1 MSDPIRFLV
10 SFGQAVSTMA
20 LYNDGHPARERALDR
35 SYRCLRDL
43 QANDPLP
50 RFSFLGEETIYQET
64 ALRELGDWEWGTR
77 LAQAG
82 VQRIELDTNVTREQY
97 EEFLEEM
104 MARITLSVIDTSE
117 ARTNRATGIKIGA
130 LGIRGET
137 REIQEKLDAPAPVA
151 TISYSLSEEAASI
164 QSMHRDVQERGK
176 LPLAEAE
183 AVVRSLSMAMH
194 GDQQMILPLLQL
206 REFDEYTTT
215 HSLNVSVLVMALTE
229 SLGLGQ
235 QDIRT
240 FGIAGLLHDLGKV
253 HIPQDILNKPGKLTD
268 EERNVMQAHPV
279 MGAKMIIESGRRLDL
294 AAAVAHEHHIM
305 INGHGYPTYHYRRD
319 CHKAS
324 KLVHVCDVFDA
335 LRTRRPYRDAWEQE
349 RVLTYIEERA
359 GTEFEP
365 EAATAFV
372 TMMRKVASGIQRS
385 PMPAANGSEP
395 APAPAENK
403 TGTATAENKI
413 DAAPSAPSAP
423 GVTPPKPP
431 EGQA

>member
-20 LYNDGHPARERALDR
+20 LYNEGHPARERAVDR
-35 SYRCLRDL
+35 SYRCLQDL
-43 QANDPLP
+43 QQHDPHP
-50 RFSFLGEETIYQET
+50 RFSFLGEETIYQDT

-82 VQRIELDTNVTREQY
+82 VQRIELENSVTRDQY

-104 MARITLSVIDTSE
+104 MARITLSFIDTAES
-117 ARTNRATGIKIGA
+117 RPSRPTGIKVGA

-137 REIQEKLDAPAPVA
+137 REIQESLDAPAPVA
-151 TISYSLSEEAASI
+151 TISYSLGEEIASI
-164 QSMHRDVQERGK
+164 QSMHRDVQERGR

-183 AVVRSLSMAMH
+183 AVVRSLSIAMH
-194 GDQQMILPLLQL
+194 GDQEMILPLLQL

-215 HSLNVSVLVMALTE
+215 HSLNVSVLVMALAE
-229 SLGLGQ
+229 SLGLAQ

-268 EERNVMQAHPV
+268 QERQVMQAHPV
-279 MGAKMIIESGRRLDL
+279 EGAKMIIESGRRLDL

-305 INGHGYPTYHYRRD
+305 INGHGYPTHHYRRD

-324 KLVHVCDVFDA
+324 NLVHVCDVYDA
-335 LRTRRPYRDAWEQE
+335 LRTKRPYRDAWEAE
-349 RVLTYIEERA
+349 RVLTYIAERA

-365 EAATAFV
+365 SAANSFV
-372 TMMRKVASGIQRS
+372 NMMRRVEGGIQRS
-385 PMPAANGSEP
+385 SMPQANGSEP
-395 APAPAENK
+395 SASSPENK
-403 TGTATAENKI
+403 TEP
-413 DAAPSAPSAP
+413 AAGSAP
-423 GVTPPKPP
+423 GAPPTPSKGTP
-431 EGQA
+431 

>member
-20 LYNDGHPARERALDR
+20 LYNDGHPARERAVDR
-35 SYRCLRDL
+35 SYQCLRDL
-43 QANDPLP
+43 QADDLHP
-50 RFSFLGEETIYQET
+50 RFSFLGEETIYQDT

-82 VQRIELDTNVTREQY
+82 VQRMEFENDVTREQY

-104 MARITLSVIDTSE
+104 MARITLSFIDSAE
-117 ARTNRATGIKIGA
+117 ARPNRPTGIKIGA

-137 REIQEKLDAPAPVA
+137 KELQETLDADVPVA
-151 TISYSLSEEAASI
+151 TISYSLGEEVASI
-164 QSMHRDVQERGK
+164 QSLHREVLERKK

-215 HSLNVSVLVMALTE
+215 HSLNVSVLVMALAE
-229 SLGLGQ
+229 HLELAQ
-235 QDIRT
+235 QDVRT
-240 FGIAGLLHDLGKV
+240 FGVAGLLHDLGKV
-253 HIPQDILNKPGKLTD
+253 NIPPDILNKPGKLTD
-268 EERNVMQAHPV
+268 EERLVMQGHPV
-279 MGAKMIIESGRRLDL
+279 EGAKLIIESGRRLDL

-305 INGHGYPTYHYRRD
+305 INGHGYPTRHYHRE

-324 KLVHVCDVFDA
+324 NLVHVCDVYDA
-335 LRTRRPYRDAWEQE
+335 LRTRRPYRDSWESE
-349 RVLTYIEERA
+349 RVLGYIEERA

-365 EAATAFV
+365 SIATAFV
-372 TMMRKVASGIQRS
+372 QMMRKVEGGIQAS
-385 PMPAANGSEP
+385 PLPPSNGGAAGAPQNNGTTP
-395 APAPAENK
+395 APP
-403 TGTATAENKI
+403 G
-413 DAAPSAPSAP
+413 AAP
-423 GVTPPKPP
+423 PPKPTDKV
-431 EGQA
+431 

>member
-20 LYNDGHPARERALDR
+20 LYNDGHPARERAVDR

-43 QANDPLP
+43 QQHDPHP
-50 RFSFLGEETIYQET
+50 RFSFLGEETIYQDT

-104 MARITLSVIDTSE
+104 MARITLSFIDTAE
-117 ARTNRATGIKIGA
+117 ARPNRSTGIKVGA
-130 LGIRGET
+130 LGIKGET
-137 REIQEKLDAPAPVA
+137 RAAQEAIDAPTPIA
-151 TISYSLSEEAASI
+151 TISYSLGEEAASI
-164 QSMHRDVQERGK
+164 QSMHREVQARGK

-215 HSLNVSVLVMALTE
+215 HSLNVSVLVMALAE
-229 SLGLGQ
+229 SLDLAQ
-235 QDIRT
+235 QDVRT

-253 HIPQDILNKPGKLTD
+253 SIPTDILNKPGKLTD
-268 EERNVMQAHPV
+268 EERQIMQQHPV
-279 MGAKMIIESGRRLDL
+279 AGAKLIIESGRRLDL

-305 INGHGYPTYHYRRD
+305 INGKGYPTHHYHRD

-335 LRTRRPYRDAWEQE
+335 LRTRRPYRDAWETE

-365 EAATAFV
+365 ESATAFV
-372 TMMRKVASGIQRS
+372 KMMRRVEAGIQMS
-385 PMPAANGSEP
+385 SLSSLSSVEPVKPASNGL
-395 APAPAENK
+395 
-403 TGTATAENKI
+403 
-413 DAAPSAPSAP
+413 
-423 GVTPPKPP
+423 TPNTSVPT
-431 EGQA
+431 

>member
-1 MSDPIRFLV
+1 MSDPVRFLV

-20 LYNDGHPARERALDR
+20 LYDDGHPARERAVDR

-43 QANDPLP
+43 QQHDPHP

-64 ALRELGDWEWGTR
+64 ALRDLGDWEWGTR

-82 VQRIELDTNVTREQY
+82 VQRMELDENVTREAY

-104 MARITLSVIDTSE
+104 MARITLSFIDSAE
-117 ARTNRATGIKIGA
+117 ARPTRPSGIKVGT
-130 LGIRGET
+130 LGIRGDT
-137 REIQEKLDAPAPVA
+137 RVLQEALAAEVPVA
-151 TISYSLSEEAASI
+151 TISYSLGEEAASI
-164 QSMHRDVQERGK
+164 QSMHREVQDRGK

-194 GDQQMILPLLQL
+194 GDQEMILPLLQL

-215 HSLNVSVLVMALTE
+215 HSLNVSVLTMALAE
-229 SLGLGQ
+229 SLELAQ
-235 QDIRT
+235 QDVRT

-253 HIPQDILNKPGKLTD
+253 NVPQDILNKPGKLTD
-268 EERNVMQAHPV
+268 EEREVMQGHPV
-279 MGAKMIIESGRRLDL
+279 AGAKLIIESGRRLDL

-305 INGHGYPTYHYRRD
+305 INGQGYPRCHYPRD

-324 KLVHVCDVFDA
+324 KLVHVCDVYDA
-335 LRTRRPYRDAWEQE
+335 LRTRRPYRDAWEAQ

-365 EAATAFV
+365 EAATAFIK
-372 TMMRKVASGIQRS
+372 MMRKVEGGIQMS
-385 PMPAANGSEP
+385 EMPSTNGAGAAQ
-395 APAPAENK
+395 PAEQRPDS
-403 TGTATAENKI
+403 ATA
-413 DAAPSAPSAP
+413 P
-423 GVTPPKPP
+423 GAVAPPKPP
-431 EGQA
+431 ERAP

>member
-20 LYNDGHPARERALDR
+20 LYNDGHPARERAVDR

-43 QANDPLP
+43 QQHDAHP

-104 MARITLSVIDTSE
+104 MARITLAFIDTAE
-117 ARTNRATGIKIGA
+117 ARPNRSTGIKVGA
-130 LGIRGET
+130 LGIKGET
-137 REIQEKLDAPAPVA
+137 RAAQEMIDAPTPIA
-151 TISYSLSEEAASI
+151 TISYSLGEEAASI
-164 QSMHRDVQERGK
+164 QSMHREVEERGK

-194 GDQQMILPLLQL
+194 GDQEMILPLLQL

-215 HSLNVSVLVMALTE
+215 HSLNVSVLVMALAE
-229 SLGLGQ
+229 SLDLGQ
-235 QDIRT
+235 QDVRT

-253 HIPQDILNKPGKLTD
+253 NVPKDILNKPGKLTD
-268 EERNVMQAHPV
+268 EERQVMQQHPV
-279 MGAKMIIESGRRLDL
+279 AGAKLIIESGRRLDL

-305 INGHGYPTYHYRRD
+305 INGNGYPTHHYHRD

-324 KLVHVCDVFDA
+324 KLVHVCDVYDA
-335 LRTRRPYRDAWEQE
+335 LRTRRPYRDAWETE

-365 EAATAFV
+365 EAASAFV
-372 TMMRKVASGIQRS
+372 KMMRRLEAGIQHS
-385 PMPAANGSEP
+385 AMAPTNGSTPAIPPTENKPAA
-395 APAPAENK
+395 APPPPL
-403 TGTATAENKI
+403 
-413 DAAPSAPSAP
+413 AAIQ
-423 GVTPPKPP
+423 KPP
-431 EGQA
+431 NGTS

>member
-20 LYNDGHPARERALDR
+20 LYNDGHPARERAVDR
-35 SYRCLRDL
+35 SYQCLRDL
-43 QANDPLP
+43 QASDACP

-64 ALRELGDWEWGTR
+64 ALRQLGDWEWGIR

-82 VQRIELDTNVTREQY
+82 VQRIEFDKDVGREQY

-117 ARTNRATGIKIGA
+117 ARPTRATGIKIGA
-130 LGIRGET
+130 LGIRGEKK
-137 REIQEKLDAPAPVA
+137 EQQALADPVPVA
-151 TISYSLSEEAASI
+151 TISYSLGEEAESI
-164 QSMHRDVQERGK
+164 QSMHRDVMERGK

-215 HSLNVSVLVMALTE
+215 HSLNVSVLVMALAE
-229 SLGLGQ
+229 SLQLAQ
-235 QDIRT
+235 QDVRA

-253 HIPQDILNKPGKLTD
+253 NIPIDILNKPGKLTD
-268 EERNVMQAHPV
+268 QERQVMQNHPV
-279 MGAKMIIESGRRLDL
+279 AGAKLIIESGRKLDL

-305 INGHGYPTYHYRRD
+305 INGQGYPTRHYHRP

-324 KLVHVCDVFDA
+324 NLVHVCDVYDA
-335 LRTRRPYRDAWEQE
+335 LRTKRPYRDAWEAE

-365 EAATAFV
+365 EIAASFV
-372 TMMRKVASGIQRS
+372 KMMRKLETGIQLS
-385 PMPAANGSEP
+385 PLAPNGANGHQTPQPS
-395 APAPAENK
+395 
-403 TGTATAENKI
+403 
-413 DAAPSAPSAP
+413 AAPGEAAAPQ
-423 GVTPPKPP
+423 GKPP
-431 EGQA
+431 ERQP

>member
-20 LYNDGHPARERALDR
+20 LYNEGHPARERAVDR
-35 SYRCLRDL
+35 SYRCLQDL
-43 QANDPLP
+43 QQNDPTP
-50 RFSFLGEETIYQET
+50 RFSFLGEETIYHDT

-82 VQRIELDTNVTREQY
+82 VQRIELESSVTRDQY

-104 MARITLSVIDTSE
+104 MARITLSFIDTAE
-117 ARTNRATGIKIGA
+117 ARTHRPTGIKIGA

-137 REIQEKLDAPAPVA
+137 KEVQESIDAPTPIA
-151 TISYSLSEEAASI
+151 TISYSLHEEIESI
-164 QSMHRDVQERGK
+164 KSMHQDVMQRGK

-215 HSLNVSVLVMALTE
+215 HSLNVSVLVMALAE
-229 SLGLGQ
+229 SIGLAQ

-240 FGIAGLLHDLGKV
+240 FGVAGLLHDLGKV

-268 EERNVMQAHPV
+268 QERQVMQAHPV
-279 MGAKMIIESGRRLDL
+279 EGAKMIIESGRKLDL
-294 AAAVAHEHHIM
+294 AAAVAHEHHVM
-305 INGHGYPTYHYRRD
+305 INGHGYPTHHYRRA

-324 KLVHVCDVFDA
+324 NLVHVCDVYDA
-335 LRTRRPYRDAWEQE
+335 LRTKRPYRDAWDAE
-349 RVLTYIEERA
+349 RVITYIEERS

-365 EAATAFV
+365 TAATAFV
-372 TMMRKVASGIQRS
+372 ALMRKVEGGIQRS
-385 PMPAANGSEP
+385 LMPPANGSEP
-395 APAPAENK
+395 SVPSVQNKSGAPP
-403 TGTATAENKI
+403 
-413 DAAPSAPSAP
+413 DAAPGAPQ
-423 GVTPPKPP
+423 PPQGMP
-431 EGQA
+431 

>member
-1 MSDPIRFLV
+1 MSDPVRFLV

-20 LYNDGHPARERALDR
+20 LYNDGHPARERAVDR
-35 SYRCLRDL
+35 SYQCLQDL
-43 QANDPLP
+43 QRNDPLP
-50 RFSFLGEETIYQET
+50 RFSFLGEETIYQDT
-64 ALRELGDWEWGTR
+64 VLRELGIWEWASR

-82 VQRIELDTNVTREQY
+82 VQRIEFDKNVGREQY

-117 ARTNRATGIKIGA
+117 ARPTRATGIKIGA
-130 LGIRGET
+130 LGIRGDKKEQQDLAT
-137 REIQEKLDAPAPVA
+137 PVPVA
-151 TISYSLSEEAASI
+151 TISYSLGEEAESI
-164 QSMHRDVQERGK
+164 QSMHRDVVERGK

-215 HSLNVSVLVMALTE
+215 HSLNVSVLVMALAE
-229 SLGLGQ
+229 SLQLAQ
-235 QDIRT
+235 QDVRA

-253 HIPQDILNKPGKLTD
+253 NIPIDILNKPGKLTD
-268 EERNVMQAHPV
+268 QERQVMQHHPV
-279 MGAKMIIESGRRLDL
+279 AGAKLIIESGRKLDL

-305 INGHGYPTYHYRRD
+305 INGQGYPTRHYHRP

-324 KLVHVCDVFDA
+324 NLVHVCDVYDA
-335 LRTRRPYRDAWEQE
+335 LRTKRPYRDAWEAE

-365 EAATAFV
+365 DIATAFV
-372 TMMRKVASGIQRS
+372 KMMRKLESGIQLS
-385 PMPAANGSEP
+385 PLTPNGAPNGQPQAEKAPAAAQP
-395 APAPAENK
+395 
-403 TGTATAENKI
+403 
-413 DAAPSAPSAP
+413 AAPQ
-423 GVTPPKPP
+423 GKPP
-431 EGQA
+431 EGQP

>member
-1 MSDPIRFLV
+1 MSDPIQFLV

-20 LYNDGHPARERALDR
+20 LYNDGHPARERAVDR

-43 QANDPLP
+43 QQFDPNP
-50 RFSFLGEETIYQET
+50 RFSFLGEETIYGET
-64 ALRELGDWEWGTR
+64 ALRELGDWDWGTR

-82 VQRIELDTNVTREQY
+82 VQRMELASHVTREEY

-104 MARITLSVIDTSE
+104 MARITLSVIDSAESRPT
-117 ARTNRATGIKIGA
+117 RASGIKVGT

-137 REIQEKLDAPAPVA
+137 REIQERLESDVPIA
-151 TISYSLSEEAASI
+151 TISYSLGDEAASI
-164 QSMHRDVQERGK
+164 LSMHKEVQERGK

-194 GDQQMILPLLQL
+194 GDSEMILPLLQL
-206 REFDEYTTT
+206 KEFDEYTTT
-215 HSLNVSVLVMALTE
+215 HSLNVSVLTMALAE
-229 SLGLGQ
+229 SLGLAT
-235 QDIRT
+235 DDVRT

-253 HIPQDILNKPGKLTD
+253 NVPQDILNKPGKLTD
-268 EERNVMQAHPV
+268 QEREVMQQHPTA
-279 MGAKMIIESGRRLDL
+279 GAKLIIESGRRLDL

-305 INGHGYPTYHYRRD
+305 INGHGYPKRHYDRD

-335 LRTRRPYRDAWEQE
+335 LRTRRPYRDAWESA
-349 RVLTYIEERA
+349 RALTYIEERA

-372 TMMRKVASGIQRS
+372 AMMRKTESGIQMS
-385 PMPAANGSEP
+385 PMPEGP
-395 APAPAENK
+395 
-403 TGTATAENKI
+403 GTAAPPAGQGAADATAPT
-413 DAAPSAPSAP
+413 AATTFGPTGKAP
-423 GVTPPKPP
+423 GGAP
-431 EGQA
+431 

>member
-1 MSDPIRFLV
+1 MSDPARFLH

-20 LYNDGHPARERALDR
+20 LYNDGHPARERAVDR

-43 QANDPLP
+43 QEHDPHP

-64 ALRELGDWEWGTR
+64 SLRELGDWEWGIR
-77 LAQAG
+77 LAHAG
-82 VQRIELDTNVTREQY
+82 VQRIELDSDVTREQY

-104 MARITLSVIDTSE
+104 MARITLSVIDSAE
-117 ARTNRATGIKIGA
+117 ARPNRPTGIKVGA

-137 REIQEKLDAPAPVA
+137 RELQETLDAPAPIA
-151 TISYSLSEEAASI
+151 TISYSLGEEIASI

-194 GDQQMILPLLQL
+194 GDQEMILPLLQL

-215 HSLNVSVLVMALTE
+215 HSLNVSVLVMALAE
-229 SLGLGQ
+229 SLDLAQ
-235 QDIRT
+235 QDVRT

-253 HIPQDILNKPGKLTD
+253 NVPSDILNKPGKLTD
-268 EERNVMQAHPV
+268 QERQIMQQHPV
-279 MGAKMIIESGRRLDL
+279 AGAKLIIESGRRLDL

-305 INGHGYPTYHYRRD
+305 INGQGYPTQHYRRD

-324 KLVHVCDVFDA
+324 KLVHVCDVYDA
-335 LRTRRPYRDAWEQE
+335 LRTKRPYRDAWEAE

-372 TMMRKVASGIQRS
+372 KMLRKWEGGIQRS
-385 PMPAANGSEP
+385 LLPSANDVPAAAPPVGSAPNPAAAEP
-395 APAPAENK
+395 AGGA
-403 TGTATAENKI
+403 
-413 DAAPSAPSAP
+413 
-423 GVTPPKPP
+423 PKPP
-431 EGQA
+431 TGSA

>member
-20 LYNDGHPARERALDR
+20 LYNDGHPARERAVDR
-35 SYRCLRDL
+35 SYQCLRDL
-43 QANDPLP
+43 QADDAHP
-50 RFSFLGEETIYQET
+50 RFSFLGEETIYQDT

-82 VQRIELDTNVTREQY
+82 VQRMEFERDVTREQY

-104 MARITLSVIDTSE
+104 MARITLSFIDSAE
-117 ARTNRATGIKIGA
+117 ARTNRPTGIKVGA

-137 REIQEKLDAPAPVA
+137 KELQETLQSEVPVA
-151 TISYSLSEEAASI
+151 TISYSLGEEIASI
-164 QSMHRDVQERGK
+164 QSLHREVLERKK

-215 HSLNVSVLVMALTE
+215 HSLNVSVLVMALAE
-229 SLGLGQ
+229 HLELAQ
-235 QDIRT
+235 QDVRT
-240 FGIAGLLHDLGKV
+240 FGVAGLLHDLGKV
-253 HIPQDILNKPGKLTD
+253 NIPPDILNKPGKLTD
-268 EERNVMQAHPV
+268 EERQVMQNHPV
-279 MGAKMIIESGRRLDL
+279 EGAKLIIESGRRLDL

-305 INGHGYPTYHYRRD
+305 INGHGYPTRHYHRE

-324 KLVHVCDVFDA
+324 NLVHVCDVYDA
-335 LRTRRPYRDAWEQE
+335 LRTKRPYRDSWESE
-349 RVLTYIEERA
+349 RVLGYIEERA

-365 EAATAFV
+365 GIAAAFIQ
-372 TMMRKVASGIQRS
+372 MMRKVEGGIQAS
-385 PMPAANGSEP
+385 PLPPSNGGAAGLLQNNGTPAAP
-395 APAPAENK
+395 PTAAE
-403 TGTATAENKI
+403 
-413 DAAPSAPSAP
+413 
-423 GVTPPKPP
+423 PPKPP
-431 EGQA
+431 AKA

>member
-20 LYNDGHPARERALDR
+20 LYNDGHPARERAVDR

-43 QANDPLP
+43 QQHDPHP

-82 VQRIELDTNVTREQY
+82 IQRIELDTDVTREQY

-104 MARITLSVIDTSE
+104 IARITLSFIDTTE
-117 ARTNRATGIKIGA
+117 ARPNRPTGIKVGA

-137 REIQEKLDAPAPVA
+137 KEIRDSLESPAPVA
-151 TISYSLSEEAASI
+151 TISYSLGEEAESI
-164 QSMHRDVQERGK
+164 QSMHRQVQERGK

-215 HSLNVSVLVMALTE
+215 HSLNVSVLVMALAE
-229 SLGLGQ
+229 HLELAQ
-235 QDIRT
+235 QDVRT

-253 HIPQDILNKPGKLTD
+253 NIPKDILNKPGKLTD
-268 EERNVMQAHPV
+268 EERQVMQQHPV
-279 MGAKMIIESGRRLDL
+279 SGAKLIIESGRRLDL

-305 INGHGYPTYHYRRD
+305 INGQGYPTRHYHRG

-324 KLVHVCDVFDA
+324 NLVHVCDVYDA
-335 LRTRRPYRDAWEQE
+335 LRTKRPYRDAWEAE
-349 RVLTYIEERA
+349 RVITYIEERA

-365 EAATAFV
+365 EIAGSFV
-372 TMMRKVASGIQRS
+372 RMMRKVEGGIQIS
-385 PMPAANGSEP
+385 PLPPANGAALQNGAGPSAASVA
-395 APAPAENK
+395 APAPPPPARAE
-403 TGTATAENKI
+403 G
-413 DAAPSAPSAP
+413 S
-423 GVTPPKPP
+423 
-431 EGQA
+431 Q

>member
-20 LYNDGHPARERALDR
+20 LYNEGHPARERAVDR

-43 QANDPLP
+43 QQFDPNP
-50 RFSFLGEETIYQET
+50 RFSFLGEETIYGET
-64 ALRELGDWEWGTR
+64 ALRQLGDWDWGTR

-82 VQRIELDTNVTREQY
+82 VQRMELATNVTREQY

-104 MARITLSVIDTSE
+104 MARITLSVIDSAESRPT
-117 ARTNRATGIKIGA
+117 RASGIKVGA

-137 REIQEKLDAPAPVA
+137 KELKETFEAEAPIAML
-151 TISYSLSEEAASI
+151 SYALGEEAASI
-164 QSMHRDVQERGK
+164 QSMHREVQDRGK

-194 GDQQMILPLLQL
+194 GDQEMILPLLQL
-206 REFDEYTTT
+206 KEFDEYTTT
-215 HSLNVSVLVMALTE
+215 HSLNVSVLTMALAE
-229 SLGLGQ
+229 SLGLAA
-235 QDIRT
+235 QDVRT

-253 HIPQDILNKPGKLTD
+253 TIPQEILNKPGKLTD
-268 EERNVMQAHPV
+268 EERGVMQQHPV
-279 MGAKMIIESGRRLDL
+279 EGAKLIIESGRRLDL

-305 INGHGYPTYHYRRD
+305 INGHGYPTCHYRRD

-324 KLVHVCDVFDA
+324 KLVHVCDVYDA
-335 LRTRRPYRDAWEQE
+335 LRTRRPYRDAWESQ

-365 EAATAFV
+365 EAAMAFV
-372 TMMRKVASGIQRS
+372 TMMKKAESGIQLS
-385 PMPAANGSEP
+385 PMP
-395 APAPAENK
+395 
-403 TGTATAENKI
+403 
-413 DAAPSAPSAP
+413 DAAVNGTDPQ
-423 GVTPPKPP
+423 GKP
-431 EGQA
+431 

>member
-1 MSDPIRFLV
+1 MSDPIQFLV

-20 LYNDGHPARERALDR
+20 LYNDGHPARERAVDR

-43 QANDPLP
+43 QQFDPNP
-50 RFSFLGEETIYQET
+50 RFSFLGEETIYGET
-64 ALRELGDWEWGTR
+64 ALRELGDWDWGTR

-82 VQRIELDTNVTREQY
+82 VQRMELANHVTRDEY

-104 MARITLSVIDTSE
+104 MARITLSVIDSAESRPTRSS
-117 ARTNRATGIKIGA
+117 GIKIGA

-137 REIQEKLDAPAPVA
+137 REIQETLEANVPVA
-151 TISYSLSEEAASI
+151 TISYSLGDEAASI
-164 QSMHRDVQERGK
+164 LSMHKEVQERGK

-183 AVVRSLSMAMH
+183 AVVRSLSRAMH
-194 GDQQMILPLLQL
+194 GDSEMILPLLQL
-206 REFDEYTTT
+206 KEFDEYTTT
-215 HSLNVSVLVMALTE
+215 HSLNVSVLTMALAE
-229 SLGLGQ
+229 SLGLAT
-235 QDIRT
+235 QDVRT

-253 HIPQDILNKPGKLTD
+253 NVPQDILNKPGKLT
-268 EERNVMQAHPV
+268 EQEREVMQQHPTA
-279 MGAKMIIESGRRLDL
+279 GAKLIIESGRRLDL

-305 INGHGYPTYHYRRD
+305 INGHGYPKRHYDRD

-335 LRTRRPYRDAWEQE
+335 LRTRRPYRDAWESA

-372 TMMRKVASGIQRS
+372 TMMRKAESGIQLS
-385 PMPAANGSEP
+385 PMPE
-395 APAPAENK
+395 APVSVDELFHR
-403 TGTATAENKI
+403 
-413 DAAPSAPSAP
+413 
-423 GVTPPKPP
+423 
-431 EGQA
+431 

>member
-1 MSDPIRFLV
+1 
-10 SFGQAVSTMA
+10 MA
-20 LYNDGHPARERALDR
+20 LYNEGHPARERAVER
-35 SYRCLRDL
+35 SYRSLRDL
-43 QANDPLP
+43 QQYDPNP

-64 ALRELGDWEWGTR
+64 SLRELGDWEWGIR
-77 LAQAG
+77 LSQAG

-117 ARTNRATGIKIGA
+117 VRTNRATGIKVGA

-137 REIQEKLDAPAPVA
+137 RELQETLDAPAPVA
-151 TISYSLSEEAASI
+151 TISYSLAEEAASI

-206 REFDEYTTT
+206 KEFDEYTTT
-215 HSLNVSVLVMALTE
+215 HSLNVSVLVMALAE

-253 HIPQDILNKPGKLTD
+253 HIPLDILNKPGKLTD
-268 EERNVMQAHPV
+268 EERNVMQQHPV
-279 MGAKMIIESGRRLDL
+279 AGAKMIIESGRKLDL

-365 EAATAFV
+365 ESATAFV
-372 TMMRKVASGIQRS
+372 TLMRKVDAGIQRS
-385 PMPAANGSEP
+385 PMPPANG
-395 APAPAENK
+395 
-403 TGTATAENKI
+403 
-413 DAAPSAPSAP
+413 AA
-423 GVTPPKPP
+423 PKPP
-431 EGQA
+431 EGSP

>member
-1 MSDPIRFLV
+1 MSDPIQFLV

-20 LYNDGHPARERALDR
+20 LYNDGHPARERAVDR

-43 QANDPLP
+43 QQFDPTP
-50 RFSFLGEETIYQET
+50 RFSFLGEETIYGEK

-82 VQRIELDTNVTREQY
+82 VQRMELASNVTREEY

-104 MARITLSVIDTSE
+104 MARITLSVIDSAESRPTRSS
-117 ARTNRATGIKIGA
+117 GIKVGT

-137 REIQEKLDAPAPVA
+137 REIEEAFEADVPVA
-151 TISYSLSEEAASI
+151 MISYSLGEEAASI
-164 QSMHRDVQERGK
+164 QSMHKEVQQRGK

-194 GDQQMILPLLQL
+194 GDSDMILPLLQL
-206 REFDEYTTT
+206 KEFDEYTTT
-215 HSLNVSVLVMALTE
+215 HSLNVSVLTMALAE
-229 SLGLGQ
+229 SLGLAT
-235 QDIRT
+235 QDVRT

-253 HIPQDILNKPGKLTD
+253 NVPQDILNKPGKLTD
-268 EERNVMQAHPV
+268 EERMVMQQHPV
-279 MGAKMIIESGRRLDL
+279 AGARLIIESGRRLDL

-305 INGHGYPTYHYRRD
+305 INGHGYPKRHYDRD

-324 KLVHVCDVFDA
+324 KIVHVCDVFDA
-335 LRTRRPYRDAWEQE
+335 LRTRRPYRDSWESE
-349 RVLTYIEERA
+349 RALAYIEERA

-372 TMMRKVASGIQRS
+372 AMMRKAEGGIQLS
-385 PMPAANGSEP
+385 PMPEMAGGTPQPATKP
-395 APAPAENK
+395 APDS
-403 TGTATAENKI
+403 T
-413 DAAPSAPSAP
+413 S
-423 GVTPPKPP
+423 
-431 EGQA
+431 

>member
-10 SFGQAVSTMA
+10 SFGQAISTMA
-20 LYNDGHPARERALDR
+20 LYNDGHPARERAVDR
-35 SYRCLRDL
+35 SYRCLQDL
-43 QANDPLP
+43 QQNDPMP
-50 RFSFLGEETIYQET
+50 RFSFLGEETIYHDT

-82 VQRIELDTNVTREQY
+82 VQRIELESSVTRDQY

-104 MARITLSVIDTSE
+104 MARITLAFIDTSE
-117 ARTNRATGIKIGA
+117 VRANRPTGIKIGA

-137 REIQEKLDAPAPVA
+137 KELQESIDAPTPVA
-151 TISYSLSEEAASI
+151 TISYSLSEEIASI
-164 QSMHRDVQERGK
+164 QSLHRDVQERGR

-194 GDQQMILPLLQL
+194 GDQEMILPLLQL

-215 HSLNVSVLVMALTE
+215 HSLNVSVLVMALAE
-229 SLGLGQ
+229 SVGLAQ

-240 FGIAGLLHDLGKV
+240 FGVAGLLHDLGKV

-268 EERNVMQAHPV
+268 QERQVMQAHPV
-279 MGAKMIIESGRRLDL
+279 EGAKMIIESGRRLDL

-305 INGHGYPTYHYRRD
+305 INGHGYPTHHYRRD

-324 KLVHVCDVFDA
+324 NLVHVCDVYDA
-335 LRTRRPYRDAWEQE
+335 LRTKRPYRDAWEAE
-349 RVLTYIEERA
+349 RVLTYIEERS

-365 EAATAFV
+365 TAATAFV
-372 TMMRKVASGIQRS
+372 TLMRKVEGGIQRS
-385 PMPAANGSEP
+385 SMTPANGSEP
-395 APAPAENK
+395 SGPAAENK
-403 TGTATAENKI
+403 TEPVPGGPPG
-413 DAAPSAPSAP
+413 AP
-423 GVTPPKPP
+423 PPPP
-431 EGQA
+431 QGEP

>member
-20 LYNDGHPARERALDR
+20 LYNDGHPARERAVDR
-35 SYRCLRDL
+35 SYQCLRDL
-43 QANDPLP
+43 QKQDPNP

-82 VQRIELDTNVTREQY
+82 VQRMELDTNVTREQY

-104 MARITLSVIDTSE
+104 MARITLSFIDSAE
-117 ARTNRATGIKIGA
+117 ARPNRPTGIKVGS

-137 REIQEKLDAPAPVA
+137 RQLADSLETDVPVA
-151 TISYSLSEEAASI
+151 TISYSLGEEVASI
-164 QSMHRDVQERGK
+164 QSMHREVLERGK

-215 HSLNVSVLVMALTE
+215 HSLNVSVLVMALAE
-229 SLGLGQ
+229 SLELAQ
-235 QDIRT
+235 QDVRA

-253 HIPQDILNKPGKLTD
+253 SIPQDILNKPGKLTD
-268 EERNVMQAHPV
+268 QERLVMQNHPV
-279 MGAKMIIESGRRLDL
+279 EGAKLIIESGRRLDL

-305 INGHGYPTYHYRRD
+305 INGHGYPVRHYHRE

-324 KLVHVCDVFDA
+324 NLVHVCDVYDA
-335 LRTRRPYRDAWEQE
+335 LRTKRPYRDSWESE
-349 RVLTYIEERA
+349 RVLGYIEERS

-365 EAATAFV
+365 AAASAFV
-372 TMMRKVASGIQRS
+372 RMMRKVEGGIQLS
-385 PMPAANGSEP
+385 PMAPENGGA
-395 APAPAENK
+395 APAPSTN
-403 TGTATAENKI
+403 G
-413 DAAPSAPSAP
+413 DAGGNANPASPAA
-423 GVTPPKPP
+423 PPKPTT
-431 EGQA
+431 QA

>member
-1 MSDPIRFLV
+1 MSDPVQFLV

-20 LYNDGHPARERALDR
+20 LYNDGHPARERAVDR

-43 QANDPLP
+43 QQYDPHP
-50 RFSFLGEETIYQET
+50 RFSFLGEETIYQES
-64 ALRELGDWEWGTR
+64 ALRELGEWEWASR

-82 VQRIELDTNVTREQY
+82 VQRMELDANVTREEY

-104 MARITLSVIDTSE
+104 MARITLSFIDSAE
-117 ARTNRATGIKIGA
+117 ARPTRPSGIKVGT
-130 LGIRGET
+130 LGIRGDTKELQET
-137 REIQEKLDAPAPVA
+137 LAEEVPVA
-151 TISYSLSEEAASI
+151 TISYALGEEAASI
-164 QSMHRDVQERGK
+164 ISMHKEVQDHGK

-215 HSLNVSVLVMALTE
+215 HSLNVSVLTMALAE
-229 SLGLGQ
+229 SLGLAQ
-235 QDIRT
+235 QDVRT

-253 HIPQDILNKPGKLTD
+253 NVPTEILNKPGKLTED
-268 EERNVMQAHPV
+268 ERLIMQHHPV
-279 MGAKMIIESGRRLDL
+279 AGAKLIIESGRRLDL

-305 INGHGYPTYHYRRD
+305 INGHGYPACHYRRD

-324 KLVHVCDVFDA
+324 KLVHVCDVYDA
-335 LRTRRPYRDAWEQE
+335 LRTRRPYREAWEAD

-365 EAATAFV
+365 DAASAFV
-372 TMMRKVASGIQRS
+372 RMMRKVEGGIQRS
-385 PMPAANGSEP
+385 AVPSTNGEP
-395 APAPAENK
+395 S
-403 TGTATAENKI
+403 
-413 DAAPSAPSAP
+413 SA
-423 GVTPPKPP
+423 
-431 EGQA
+431 

>member
-20 LYNDGHPARERALDR
+20 LYNNGHPARERAVDR

-43 QANDPLP
+43 QQHDPHP

-82 VQRIELDTNVTREQY
+82 IQRIELDAEVTREQY

-104 MARITLSVIDTSE
+104 MARITLSFIDTAES
-117 ARTNRATGIKIGA
+117 RPNRPTGIKVGA
-130 LGIRGET
+130 LGIRGDTKEIRESLET
-137 REIQEKLDAPAPVA
+137 PVPVA
-151 TISYSLSEEAASI
+151 TISYSLGEEAESI
-164 QSMHRDVQERGK
+164 QSMHRAVQARGK

-215 HSLNVSVLVMALTE
+215 HSLNVSVLVMALAE
-229 SLGLGQ
+229 HLQLAQ
-235 QDIRT
+235 QDVRA

-253 HIPQDILNKPGKLTD
+253 NVPHDILNKPGKLTD
-268 EERNVMQAHPV
+268 QEREVMQQHPV
-279 MGAKMIIESGRRLDL
+279 AGARLIIESGRKLEL

-305 INGHGYPTYHYRRD
+305 INGQGYPVRHYHRG

-324 KLVHVCDVFDA
+324 NLVHVCDVYDA
-335 LRTRRPYRDAWEQE
+335 LRTKRPYRDAWESE
-349 RVLTYIEERA
+349 RVLTYIDERA

-365 EAATAFV
+365 DIAKAFV
-372 TMMRKVASGIQRS
+372 KMMRTVEPGIQRS
-385 PMPAANGSEP
+385 PVPPAAGGAGAPAQNGSGPPTP
-395 APAPAENK
+395 AAQSA
-403 TGTATAENKI
+403 AT
-413 DAAPSAPSAP
+413 
-423 GVTPPKPP
+423 TKPERSP
-431 EGQA
+431 

>member
-1 MSDPIRFLV
+1 MSDPIQFLV

-20 LYNDGHPARERALDR
+20 LYNDGHPARERAVDR

-43 QANDPLP
+43 QQFDPNP
-50 RFSFLGEETIYQET
+50 RFSFLGEETIYGET
-64 ALRELGDWEWGTR
+64 ALRELGDWDWGTR

-82 VQRIELDTNVTREQY
+82 VQRMELANHVTRDEY

-104 MARITLSVIDTSE
+104 MARITLSVIDSAESRPTRSS
-117 ARTNRATGIKIGA
+117 GIKIGA

-137 REIQEKLDAPAPVA
+137 REIQETLEANVPVA
-151 TISYSLSEEAASI
+151 TISYSLGDEAASI
-164 QSMHRDVQERGK
+164 LSMHKEVQERGK

-194 GDQQMILPLLQL
+194 GDSEMILPLLQL
-206 REFDEYTTT
+206 KEFDEYTTT
-215 HSLNVSVLVMALTE
+215 HSLNVSVLTMALAE
-229 SLGLGQ
+229 SLGLAA
-235 QDIRT
+235 QDVRT

-253 HIPQDILNKPGKLTD
+253 NVPQDILNKPGKLT
-268 EERNVMQAHPV
+268 EQEREVMQQHPTA
-279 MGAKMIIESGRRLDL
+279 GAKLIIESGRRLDL

-305 INGHGYPTYHYRRD
+305 INGHGYPKRHYDRD

-335 LRTRRPYRDAWEQE
+335 LRTRRPYRDAWESA

-372 TMMRKVASGIQRS
+372 TMMRKAESGIQLS
-385 PMPAANGSEP
+385 PMPE
-395 APAPAENK
+395 APVSVDELFHR
-403 TGTATAENKI
+403 
-413 DAAPSAPSAP
+413 
-423 GVTPPKPP
+423 
-431 EGQA
+431 